1 MSISSS
7 SEIWRERIANY
18 RSSNLKAKEWC
29 NKNNLSLSTLRYWIH
44 KFNKET
50 ATSDD
55 FSSGFVPV
63 TSSGIMIHP
72 STPIVIRIG
81 KISIDVT
88 DGCHPDTLHTVLEA
102 LGTYA

>member
-1 MSISSS
+1 MSISSN
-7 SEIWRERIANY
+7 SEIWREHIANY
-18 RSSNLKAKEWC
+18 RSTHLQAKEWC
-29 NKNNLSLSTLRYWIH
+29 NKNNLSITKLRYWIH

-50 ATSDD
+50 ATCSDFAD
-55 FSSGFVPV
+55 GFVPV
-63 TSSGIMIHP
+63 TQSGIMIHP
-72 STPIVIRIG
+72 SAPIVIRIG